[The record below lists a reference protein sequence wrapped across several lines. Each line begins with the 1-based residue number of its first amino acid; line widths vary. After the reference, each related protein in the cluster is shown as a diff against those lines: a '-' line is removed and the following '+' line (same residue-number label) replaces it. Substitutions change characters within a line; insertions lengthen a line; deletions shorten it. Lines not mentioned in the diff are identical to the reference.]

1 MRDHVCLG
9 ALAQTG
15 VRYSGLVRNDSGGD
29 LDKAGGWY
37 LHCHHL
43 YLMTAGMMTVLNVA

>member
-1 MRDHVCLG
+1 MPWG
-9 ALAQTG
+9 AGAGGERFT
-15 VRYSGLVRNDSGGD
+15 GLVQNDSGGD

-43 YLMTAGMMTVLNVA
+43 DLMEAGMMTVLDVA

>member
-1 MRDHVCLG
+1 MRDHGCLG
-9 ALAQTG
+9 VQALAG
-15 VRYSGLVRNDSGGD
+15 ERYSGLVRKDSGGD

-43 YLMTAGMMTVLNVA
+43 DLMEAGMMTVLNVA